1 MKGHISPG
9 KGRSKRQHKTENRI
23 VPKAVS
29 INGIEYWRVRIGPT
43 ITRDPSMPIIQRYFR
58 SKNEADTFIRQQLI
72 LIQNQG
78 SAAFSITDEERVEAT
93 TAFKR
98 LKELGVTLREV
109 VDYYIQHAK
118 PAGGT
123 VTFSVG
129 VNGSLGENGEELV
142 RGFLASRR
150 DINCKDRYVTNL
162 ISQTKLLSEQF
173 GERKVNEIK
182 KAELEKWLANRIQF
196 GEWTSHKTRNNY
208 IITLRALWSYF
219 VESKWCAENLATKIS
234 KSNLDDVP
242 TALFTPEESKKLLV
256 AASRCFGGQM
266 LPAIAIGLFAGLR
279 RSEICALD
287 WSEVKDGTIEVKA
300 AKAKTRR
307 RRSVSIQ
314 PNLEKWLA
322 PWRKKSGPVFSGE
335 LLPQS
340 KKKQGKSN
348 SPAASES
355 ANSGKPKSVLQIRE
369 ERFEERR
376 KHLADEAGVK
386 WVRNVL
392 RHSAASY
399 HLVHFGDE
407 NSTALQ
413 MGHSPEVLFEHY
425 RELVSKEAA
434 AEFWSI
440 APEG

>member
-1 MKGHISPG
+1 MIK
-9 KGRSKRQHKTENRI
+9 
-23 VPKAVS
+23 
-29 INGIEYWRVRIGPT
+29 GIEYWRVRIGST
-43 ITRDPSMPIIQRYFR
+43 ITRDPSGATIQRYFR
-58 SKNEADTFIRQQLI
+58 SKAEADTFIRQQLI
-72 LIQNQG
+72 LIQNHG
-78 SAAFSITDEERVEAT
+78 AAAFSLTDEERVEAT
-93 TAFKR
+93 SAFKR
-98 LKELGVTLREV
+98 LKEFGATLREV
-109 VDYYIQHAK
+109 MDYYIEHAK

-129 VNGSLGENGEELV
+129 VNGSLGENEEELV
-142 RGFLASRR
+142 RGFLESRR
-150 DINCKDRYVTNL
+150 DINCKDRYVDNL
-162 ISQTKLLSEQF
+162 VSQTNILSEQF

-182 KAELEKWLANRIQF
+182 KTELEKWLANKIQS
-196 GEWTSHKTRNNY
+196 GEWKSHKTRNNY

-219 VESKWCAENLATKIS
+219 VESKWCSENVATKIS

-256 AASRCFGGQM
+256 AASRCYEGKM

-307 RRSVSIQ
+307 RRSVYIQ
-314 PNLEKWLA
+314 PNLAKWLA
-322 PWRKKSGPVFSGE
+322 PWRKKSGPVFPGE
-335 LLPQS
+335 LLPNG
-340 KKKQGKSN
+340 KKKPEKSKA
-348 SPAASES
+348 PAASES
-355 ANSGKPKSVLQIRE
+355 EDSGKDKSVLQIRE

-376 KHLADEAGVK
+376 KHLADEAGLT

-399 HLVHFGDE
+399 HLAHFGDE

-413 MGHSPEVLFEHY
+413 MGHSPEVLFDHY
-425 RELVSKEAA
+425 REIVTKEAA

-440 APEG
+440 VPEG